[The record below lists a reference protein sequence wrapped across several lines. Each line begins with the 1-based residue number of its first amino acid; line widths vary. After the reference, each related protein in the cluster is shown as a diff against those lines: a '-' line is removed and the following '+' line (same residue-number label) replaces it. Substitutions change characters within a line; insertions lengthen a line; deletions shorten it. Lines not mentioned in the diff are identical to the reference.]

1 MNHSGVFSRV
11 QAAGDGQ
18 VPGSSWGWGGGG
30 GCGVHV
36 VGRSV
41 PRVVCWVEARFC
53 KAGELSQKEKE
64 LYPVGSSLTFYRASE
79 SPRGQLCAGHR
90 AHTSSAGLARLGRGQ
105 GICMSDRQ
113 LGEPCAWGPG
123 SPACSERDGTCRQ
136 HLDPILPLG
145 KTKANCTTEFQCC
158 LMVFMPSSHRIQI

>member
-1 MNHSGVFSRV
+1 M
-11 QAAGDGQ
+11 
-18 VPGSSWGWGGGG
+18 
-30 GCGVHV
+30 HV

-53 KAGELSQKEKE
+53 KAGEPSQREKE
-64 LYPVGSSLTFYRASE
+64 PYPVGSSLTFYRASE

-90 AHTSSAGLARLGRGQ
+90 AHTSSVGLVRLGRGQ

-123 SPACSERDGTCRQ
+123 SPACSERDGACRQ
-136 HLDPILPLG
+136 HPDPILPLR
-145 KTKANCTTEFQCC
+145 KTRANCTTEFHCC
-158 LMVFMPSSHRIQI
+158 LVVFMPSSHRIQI